1 MKTKGPGKGS
11 LIFDGLIK
19 ALAVIAGALLL
30 VMVLIVS
37 YNVLMRYFIGKP
49 PVWATEMTEWI
60 LLYATFLAAAWV
72 LKEDGHVKIDVVL
85 IRLSRKKQYILS
97 VIVCILGIL
106 TCGFFA
112 YHGGKA
118 VYSLYKRDVIMM
130 GMILMPKYILVAVI
144 PLGILLSFVQFIR
157 ILKGLLAGEVSK
169 GDAD

>member
-1 MKTKGPGKGS
+1 MKGNSPGKAS
-11 LIFDGLIK
+11 LIFDGLIR
-19 ALAVIAGALLL
+19 ALAVIAGVLLL

-37 YNVLMRYFIGKP
+37 YTVLMRYFIGKP

-85 IRLSRKKQYILS
+85 IRLSQKKQYVFS

-106 TCGFFA
+106 ICGFFA
-112 YHGGKA
+112 YHGAKA

-144 PLGILLSFVQFIR
+144 PLGLLLCFVQFIR
-157 ILKGLLAGEVSK
+157 SLKGLLVGKGSK

>member
-11 LIFDGLIK
+11 LIFDGLIT
-19 ALAVIAGALLL
+19 ALAVIAGVLLL
-30 VMVLIVS
+30 GMVLIVS

-72 LKEDGHVKIDVVL
+72 LKKDGHVKIDVVV
-85 IRLSRKKQYILS
+85 IRLSQKKQHILS

-106 TCGFFA
+106 TCGFLS
-112 YHGGKA
+112 YHGVKT

-144 PLGILLSFVQFIR
+144 PLGILLSSIQFMR
-157 ILKGLLAGEVSK
+157 ILKGLLTRKVTKS
-169 GDAD
+169 DTD

>member
-1 MKTKGPGKGS
+1 LKTKGPGKGS
-11 LIFDGLIK
+11 LIFDGLIR
-19 ALAVIAGALLL
+19 ALAVIAGVLL
-30 VMVLIVS
+30 VTMALVVS

-49 PVWATEMTEWI
+49 PVWVTEITEWI

-85 IRLSRKKQYILS
+85 IRLSQKNQYVLS
-97 VIVCILGIL
+97 VVVCVLGIL

-112 YHGGKA
+112 YHGAKA

-144 PLGILLSFVQFIR
+144 PLGILLSLIQFIR
-157 ILKGLLAGEVSK
+157 VLKGLLGGEVSK

>member
-1 MKTKGPGKGS
+1 LKTKRRGKGS
-11 LIFDGLIK
+11 LIFDGLLK
-19 ALAVIAGALLL
+19 ALAAIAGVLLL

-37 YNVLMRYFIGKP
+37 YTVVMRYFIGKP
-49 PVWATEMTEWI
+49 PVWGTEMTEWI

-72 LKEDGHVKIDVVL
+72 LKDDGHVRIDVVL
-85 IRLSRKKQYILS
+85 IRLSQKKQYILS

-112 YHGGKA
+112 YHGAKA

-157 ILKGLLAGEVSK
+157 ILKGLLAGKVSD